1 MMRMASALV
10 AAMTLTSC
18 TAFNVVTHDVSDD
31 PVKIVSGAYE
41 LDPSHWSV
49 SFDVDHLG
57 YMRYVA
63 RFDDM
68 SATLNA
74 VGDAPE
80 KSSVHVTIKA
90 ASINTR
96 LKELDA
102 QVSGPDLF
110 DAARY
115 PDITFQSKDLKRTG
129 PKTGEMEGL
138 LTMHGKTHPV
148 TLSVI
153 FNGGAPDPLTGLDT
167 LGFSATGQFDRSLW
181 GLSAWWPAV
190 GNDVHVRIE
199 AEFVKSKATAQ
210 LTSEAR

>member
-10 AAMTLTSC
+10 AGVMLTSC

-31 PVKIVSGAYE
+31 PVKIVSGTYE
-41 LDPSHWSV
+41 IDPSHWAV
-49 SFDVDHLG
+49 NFDVDHLG

-63 RFDDM
+63 RFDEM
-68 SATLNA
+68 TATLHA

-80 KSSVHVTIKA
+80 KSSVKVTIKA

-96 LKELDA
+96 LPDLDK

-110 DAARY
+110 DAARF
-115 PDITFQSKDLKRTG
+115 PDITFESKALKRTG
-129 PKTGEMEGL
+129 PKTGEMTGL
-138 LTMHGKTHPV
+138 LTMRGQAHPV
-148 TLSVI
+148 TLSVV
-153 FNGGAPDPLTGLDT
+153 FNGSAPDPLTGLDT

-190 GNDVHVRIE
+190 GNEVRVRIE
-199 AEFVKSKATAQ
+199 AEFVKPKGPATGVN
-210 LTSEAR
+210 